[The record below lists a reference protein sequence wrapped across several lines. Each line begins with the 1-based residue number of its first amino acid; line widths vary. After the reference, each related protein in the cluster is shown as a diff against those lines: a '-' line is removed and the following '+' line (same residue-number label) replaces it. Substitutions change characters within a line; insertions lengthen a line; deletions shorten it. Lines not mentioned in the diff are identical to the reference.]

1 MYKVPYDAYILLY
14 PPLPS
19 SLPTWPPSMTL
30 PHHATAATQSQ
41 RLLLSRQ
48 ADNVLN
54 EAVSR
59 GRIPGVAAAVTHAT
73 ETLYEGAF
81 GLRVQDQPTPMTL
94 DTVMWIAS
102 MTKPLVGAAAM
113 QLVEQGKL
121 KLDEPIAR
129 ILPEIDAIQV
139 ITGWDAQGQ
148 PMVRPP
154 KTPMT
159 LRHLMTHTAGFTSDI
174 WSQNSS
180 RFLKL
185 HKLPRAGSGQRNA
198 LNIPLSF
205 DPGERWEY
213 GINIDWIGL
222 AISAVTGMRLGEYLQ
237 KHITVPLG
245 MHSTG
250 FKITSEMRA
259 RVAKV
264 HIRNATDQSLSVLDF
279 EVPQEPEVDPGG
291 GGMYSTASDY
301 LRFTRMMLND
311 GYANGQQLLKP
322 ETVALMSKNAM
333 GPLRVKMLHT
343 VNPNMSLDAE
353 FFPGV
358 EKTWGL
364 TFMIN
369 EATAPTGRSAGSLA
383 WAGLPNAY
391 FWIDPVR
398 KIAGVLMMQIL
409 PFVDTSAIKLF
420 TDFET
425 TVYQSLNTA

>member
-1 MYKVPYDAYILLY
+1 MNQPTTVT
-14 PPLPS
+14 PS
-19 SLPTWPPSMTL
+19 LNQ
-30 PHHATAATQSQ
+30 TQRQ
-41 RLLLSRQ
+41 RLSAR
-48 ADNVLN
+48 ADSVLN
-54 EAVSR
+54 EATSS
-59 GRIPGVAAAVTHAT
+59 GRIPGVAAAVTNAS

-81 GLRVQDQPTPMTL
+81 GLRAQGQPAPMSL

-121 KLDEPIAR
+121 KLDDPIAR
-129 ILPEIDAIQV
+129 VLPDIEAIQV

-148 PMVRPP
+148 PLLRAP
-154 KTPMT
+154 KTPIT

-174 WSQNSS
+174 WSENSA

-185 HKLPRAGSGQRNA
+185 NKLPRAGSGQRSA

-222 AISAVTGMRLGEYLQ
+222 AISAVTGIRLGEYLQ
-237 KHITVPLG
+237 KHITGPLG

-250 FKITSEMRA
+250 FKITPDMRA

-264 HIRNATDQSLSVLDF
+264 HLRNAADQSLSLMDF

-311 GYANGQQLLKP
+311 GYGNGQQILKP

-353 FFPGV
+353 FFPGI

-398 KIAGVLMMQIL
+398 QIAGVLMMQIL
-409 PFVDTSAIKLF
+409 PFVDTSALKLF

-425 TVYQSLNTA
+425 TVYQSLVSQSLQST

>member
-1 MYKVPYDAYILLY
+1 MTAPKLASTSAS
-14 PPLPS
+14 PS
-19 SLPTWPPSMTL
+19 SSTFDSG
-30 PHHATAATQSQ
+30 TQAQ
-41 RLLLSRQ
+41 LKTHIDAVLSEVI
-48 ADNVLN
+48 A
-54 EAVSR
+54 S
-59 GRIPGVAAAVTHAT
+59 GRIPGVAAAVTSLE

-81 GLRVQDQPTPMTL
+81 GVRAQGQETQMTP

-113 QLVEQGKL
+113 KLVEQGKL
-121 KLDEPIAR
+121 ALDDPIAHV
-129 ILPEIDAIQV
+129 LPEINAIQV
-139 ITGWDAQGQ
+139 VTGWDALGQ
-148 PMVRPP
+148 PMLRPP
-154 KTPMT
+154 KTPIT

-174 WSQNSS
+174 WSENSA
-180 RFLKL
+180 RFLKFN
-185 HKLPRAGSGQRNA
+185 KLPRAGSGRRDA

-237 KHITVPLG
+237 KHITGPLG

-250 FKITSEMRA
+250 FEITPSMRA
-259 RVAKV
+259 RLAKV
-264 HIRNATDQSLSVLDF
+264 HLRNHADQSLSLLDF
-279 EVPQEPEVDPGG
+279 EVPQHAEVDPGG

-301 LRFTRMMLND
+301 LRFTRMMLNN
-311 GYANGQQLLKP
+311 GRANGQQILKP

-343 VNPNMSLDAE
+343 INTNMSLDAE

-369 EATAPTGRSAGSLA
+369 EAPAPTGRSTGSLA

-391 FWIDPVR
+391 FWIDPLR

-425 TVYQSLNTA
+425 TVYRSLQAT

>member
-1 MYKVPYDAYILLY
+1 
-14 PPLPS
+14 
-19 SLPTWPPSMTL
+19 MTQ
-30 PHHATAATQSQ
+30 PHRDKAAAQQQ
-41 RLLLSRQ
+41 RLLLNHQ
-48 ADNVLN
+48 ADRVLN
-54 EAVSR
+54 ESISH
-59 GRIPGVAAAVTHAT
+59 GRIPGVAAAVTDAS

-81 GLRVQDQPTPMTL
+81 GLRAQDQSSPMTL

-121 KLDEPIAR
+121 TLDDPIAR
-129 ILPEIDAIQV
+129 VLPDIDAIEV
-139 ITGWDAQGQ
+139 ITGWDAQGR
-148 PMVRPP
+148 PMLRPP
-154 KTPMT
+154 KTPIT

-174 WSQNSS
+174 WSENSS

-237 KHITVPLG
+237 KNITGPLG

-250 FKITSEMRA
+250 FKITSEMRT
-259 RVAKV
+259 RLAKV
-264 HIRNATDQSLSVLDF
+264 HLRNATDQSLSVLDF

-301 LRFTRMMLND
+301 LRFTRMMLNH
-311 GYANGQQLLKP
+311 GQANGQQILKP

-333 GPLRVKMLHT
+333 GPLRVKTLHT

-353 FFPGV
+353 FFPGI

-364 TFMIN
+364 TFMMN

-409 PFVDTSAIKLF
+409 PFVDTSALKLF

-425 TVYQSLNTA
+425 TVYQSLNTPGA

>member
-1 MYKVPYDAYILLY
+1 MTATSSTHSTAQPFGSGARLQLQSNIDA
-14 PPLPS
+14 
-19 SLPTWPPSMTL
+19 
-30 PHHATAATQSQ
+30 
-41 RLLLSRQ
+41 
-48 ADNVLN
+48 VLRKAI
-54 EAVSR
+54 ES
-59 GRIPGVAAAVTHAT
+59 GRIPGASAAVTNLE
-73 ETLYEGAF
+73 ETLYEGAC
-81 GLRVQDQPTPMTL
+81 GVRAQGQEALMTP

-121 KLDEPIAR
+121 SLDDPIAHV
-129 ILPEIDAIQV
+129 LPDINTIQV
-139 ITGWDAQGQ
+139 ITGWDNLGQ
-148 PMVRPP
+148 PALRPP
-154 KTPMT
+154 KTPIT

-174 WSQNSS
+174 WSENSA

-185 HKLPRAGSGQRNA
+185 NNLPRAGSGRRDA

-237 KHITVPLG
+237 KNITGPLG

-250 FKITSEMRA
+250 FEITPSMRA
-259 RVAKV
+259 RLAKV
-264 HIRNATDQSLSVLDF
+264 HLRNHDDQSLSLLNF
-279 EVPQEPEVDPGG
+279 EVPQQAEVDPGG

-301 LRFTRMMLND
+301 LRFTRMMLNH
-311 GYANGQQLLKP
+311 GSANGQQILKP

-333 GPLRVKMLHT
+333 GPLRVNMLRT
-343 VNPNMSLDAE
+343 INTNMSLDAE

-369 EATAPTGRSAGSLA
+369 EATAPTGRSTGSLA

-425 TVYQSLNTA
+425 TVYQSLQANQA

>member
-1 MYKVPYDAYILLY
+1 MNQPTTVT
-14 PPLPS
+14 PS
-19 SLPTWPPSMTL
+19 LNQ
-30 PHHATAATQSQ
+30 TQRQ
-41 RLLLSRQ
+41 RLSAR
-48 ADNVLN
+48 ADSVLN
-54 EAVSR
+54 EATSS
-59 GRIPGVAAAVTHAT
+59 GRIPGVAAAVTNAS

-81 GLRVQDQPTPMTL
+81 GLRAQGQPAPMSL

-121 KLDEPIAR
+121 KLDDPIAR
-129 ILPEIDAIQV
+129 VLPDIEAIQV

-148 PMVRPP
+148 PLLRAP
-154 KTPMT
+154 KTPIT

-174 WSQNSS
+174 WSENSA

-185 HKLPRAGSGQRNA
+185 NKLPRAGSGQRNA

-222 AISAVTGMRLGEYLQ
+222 AISAVTGIRLGEYLQ
-237 KHITVPLG
+237 KHITGPLG

-250 FKITSEMRA
+250 FKITPDMRA

-264 HIRNATDQSLSVLDF
+264 HLRNAADQSLSLLDF

-301 LRFTRMMLND
+301 LRFTRMMLNN
-311 GYANGQQLLKP
+311 GYGNGQQILKP

-353 FFPGV
+353 FFPGI

-398 KIAGVLMMQIL
+398 QIAGVLMMQIL
-409 PFVDTSAIKLF
+409 PFVDTSALKLF

-425 TVYQSLNTA
+425 TVYQSLVS

>member
-1 MYKVPYDAYILLY
+1 MTNK
-14 PPLPS
+14 PS
-19 SLPTWPPSMTL
+19 
-30 PHHATAATQSQ
+30 AAATSDPTQ
-41 RLLLSRQ
+41 RSLLSAQ
-48 ADNVLN
+48 ADALLN
-54 EAVSR
+54 EAVST
-59 GRIPGVAAAVTHAT
+59 GRIPGVAAAVTNAE

-81 GLRVQDQPTPMTL
+81 GLRAQGQPAQMTL
-94 DTVMWIAS
+94 ETVMWIAS

-113 QLVEQGKL
+113 QLVEQSKL
-121 KLDEPIAR
+121 TLDEPLAR
-129 ILPEIDAIQV
+129 VLPEINVLQV
-139 ITGWDAQGQ
+139 ISGWDAQGQ
-148 PMVRPP
+148 PVLRPP
-154 KTPMT
+154 KTPIT

-174 WSQNSS
+174 WSENSA
-180 RFLKL
+180 RYLKL
-185 HKLPRAGSGQRNA
+185 HKLPRAGSGQRDA

-237 KHITVPLG
+237 KNITAPLG

-250 FKITSEMRA
+250 FKITPDMRT
-259 RVAKV
+259 RIAKV
-264 HIRNATDQSLSVLDF
+264 HLRKATDQSLSVLDF
-279 EVPQEPEVDPGG
+279 EVPQQPEVDPGG

-311 GYANGQQLLKP
+311 GYANGHQILKP

-333 GPLRVKMLHT
+333 GPLRVKLLRT

-369 EATAPTGRSAGSLA
+369 EALAPTGRSAGSLA

-391 FWIDPVR
+391 FWIDPAR

-409 PFVDTSAIKLF
+409 PFVDPSALKLF

-425 TVYQSLNTA
+425 AVYRTLNHR

>member
-1 MYKVPYDAYILLY
+1 MTPT
-14 PPLPS
+14 PS
-19 SLPTWPPSMTL
+19 P
-30 PHHATAATQSQ
+30 TAATQSQ
-41 RLLLSRQ
+41 RLLLNRQ
-48 ADNVLN
+48 ADSVLN
-54 EAVSR
+54 QAISH
-59 GRIPGVAAAVTHAT
+59 GRIPGAAAAVTDAS

-81 GLRVQDQPTPMTL
+81 GLRAQGQPAPMTL

-102 MTKPLVGAAAM
+102 MTKPLVGTAAM

-121 KLDEPIAR
+121 KLDEPLGR
-129 ILPEIDAIQV
+129 VLPEIDAIQV

-148 PMVRPP
+148 PLVRPS
-154 KTPMT
+154 KTPIT

-174 WSQNSS
+174 WSENAS

-185 HKLPRAGSGQRNA
+185 HKLPRAGSGQRKA
-198 LNIPLSF
+198 LNVPLSF

-237 KHITVPLG
+237 KNIIAPLG

-250 FKITSEMRA
+250 FKITPEMRA

-264 HIRNATDQSLSVLDF
+264 HLRNANDQSLSVLDF

-291 GGMYSTASDY
+291 GGLYSTASDY

-311 GYANGQQLLKP
+311 GYANGQPILKP

-391 FWIDPVR
+391 FWIDPVQ

-409 PFVDTSAIKLF
+409 PFVDTSALKLF

-425 TVYQSLNTA
+425 TVYQSLKPHR

>member
-1 MYKVPYDAYILLY
+1 MNQPTTVT
-14 PPLPS
+14 PS
-19 SLPTWPPSMTL
+19 LNQ
-30 PHHATAATQSQ
+30 TQRQ
-41 RLLLSRQ
+41 RLSAR
-48 ADNVLN
+48 ADSVLN
-54 EAVSR
+54 EATSS
-59 GRIPGVAAAVTHAT
+59 GRIPGVAAAVTNAS

-81 GLRVQDQPTPMTL
+81 GLRAQGQPAPMSL

-121 KLDEPIAR
+121 KLDDPIAR
-129 ILPEIDAIQV
+129 VLPDIEAIQV

-148 PMVRPP
+148 PLLRAP
-154 KTPMT
+154 KTPIT

-174 WSQNSS
+174 WSENSA

-185 HKLPRAGSGQRNA
+185 NKLPRAGSGQRSA

-237 KHITVPLG
+237 KHITGPLG

-250 FKITSEMRA
+250 FKITPDMRA

-264 HIRNATDQSLSVLDF
+264 HLRNAADQSLSLLDF

-301 LRFTRMMLND
+301 LRFTRMMLNN
-311 GYANGQQLLKP
+311 GYGNGQQILKP

-343 VNPNMSLDAE
+343 VNPNMSMDAE
-353 FFPGV
+353 FFPGI

-398 KIAGVLMMQIL
+398 QIAGVLMMQIL
-409 PFVDTSAIKLF
+409 PFVDTSALKLF

-425 TVYQSLNTA
+425 TVYQSLVS

>member
-1 MYKVPYDAYILLY
+1 MTDA
-14 PPLPS
+14 S
-19 SLPTWPPSMTL
+19 
-30 PHHATAATQSQ
+30 
-41 RLLLSRQ
+41 
-48 ADNVLN
+48 
-54 EAVSR
+54 
-59 GRIPGVAAAVTHAT
+59 

-81 GLRVQDQPTPMTL
+81 GLRTQGQPAPMTL
-94 DTVMWIAS
+94 DTVMWLAS

-121 KLDEPIAR
+121 KLDEPIGR

-148 PMVRPP
+148 PTVRPP
-154 KTPMT
+154 KTPIT

-174 WSQNSS
+174 WSENSS

-237 KHITVPLG
+237 KNITGPLG

-250 FKITSEMRA
+250 FKITPDMRA
-259 RVAKV
+259 RIAKV
-264 HIRNATDQSLSVLDF
+264 HLRKASDHSLSVLDF

-301 LRFTRMMLND
+301 LRFTRMMLNS
-311 GYANGQQLLKP
+311 GYANGHQILKP

-353 FFPGV
+353 FFPGL

-369 EATAPTGRSAGSLA
+369 EATAPTGRSSGSLA

-398 KIAGVLMMQIL
+398 KIAGVLLMQIL
-409 PFVDTSAIKLF
+409 PFVDTSALKLF

-425 TVYQSLNTA
+425 TIYQSLKST

>member
-1 MYKVPYDAYILLY
+1 
-14 PPLPS
+14 
-19 SLPTWPPSMTL
+19 MTIQNNDT
-30 PHHATAATQSQ
+30 TASNQAQ
-41 RLLLSRQ
+41 RTRLSTQ
-48 ADNVLN
+48 ADAVLN
-54 EAVSR
+54 EATST
-59 GRIPGVAAAVTHAT
+59 GRIPGVAAAVTNAS

-81 GLRVQDQPTPMTL
+81 GLRAQGQSAPMSL
-94 DTVMWIAS
+94 DTVMWMAS

-121 KLDEPIAR
+121 TLDNPIAEV
-129 ILPEIDAIQV
+129 LPDINAIQV
-139 ITGWDAQGQ
+139 MTGWDAQGQ
-148 PMVRPP
+148 PLLRPP
-154 KTPMT
+154 KTPIT

-174 WSQNSS
+174 WSENSS

-222 AISAVTGMRLGEYLQ
+222 AISAVTGMRLGEYLH
-237 KHITVPLG
+237 KHITGPLG

-250 FKITSEMRA
+250 FKITPEMRA

-264 HIRNATDQSLSVLDF
+264 HLRNPADQSLSLLDF

-291 GGMYSTASDY
+291 GGIYSTASDY
-301 LRFTRMMLND
+301 LRFTRMMLNH
-311 GYANGQQLLKP
+311 GHGNGQQILKP

-369 EATAPTGRSAGSLA
+369 EVIAPTGRSAGSLA

-391 FWIDPVR
+391 FWIDPAR
-398 KIAGVLMMQIL
+398 KIAGVLLMQVL
-409 PFVDTSAIKLF
+409 PFVDTSALKLF

-425 TVYQSLNTA
+425 TVYQSLSPPY

>member
-1 MYKVPYDAYILLY
+1 MLHASPETRTVLKAKSDSILNE
-14 PPLPS
+14 
-19 SLPTWPPSMTL
+19 
-30 PHHATAATQSQ
+30 ATQS
-41 RLLLSRQ
+41 
-48 ADNVLN
+48 
-54 EAVSR
+54 
-59 GRIPGVAAAVTHAT
+59 GRIPGVAAALTDAN

-81 GLRVQDQPTPMTL
+81 GHRAQGQPAPMTL

-121 KLDEPIAR
+121 SLDAPIAR
-129 ILPEIDAIQV
+129 VLPDIEAIQV
-139 ITGWDAQGQ
+139 VTGWDANGR
-148 PMVRPP
+148 PLLRPP
-154 KTPMT
+154 KTPIT

-174 WSQNSS
+174 WSENSA

-185 HKLPRAGSGQRNA
+185 NNLPRAGSGRRDA

-222 AISAVTGMRLGEYLQ
+222 TISAVTGMRLGEYIQ
-237 KHITVPLG
+237 KNLTEPLG

-250 FKITSEMRA
+250 FKISPDMRS
-259 RVAKV
+259 RLAKV
-264 HIRNATDQSLSVLDF
+264 HLRNPSDQSLSLLDF
-279 EVPQEPEVDPGG
+279 EVPQEAEVDPGG

-301 LRFTRMMLND
+301 LRFTKMVLNE
-311 GYANGQQLLKP
+311 GRANGVQVLKP

-333 GPLRVKMLHT
+333 GPLRVTMLRT

-369 EATAPTGRSAGSLA
+369 EEKAPTGRSAGSLA

-391 FWIDPVR
+391 FWIDPAR
-398 KIAGVLMMQIL
+398 KLAGVLMMQVL

-425 TVYQSLNTA
+425 AAYQTLG

>member
-1 MYKVPYDAYILLY
+1 MT
-14 PPLPS
+14 PS
-19 SLPTWPPSMTL
+19 
-30 PHHATAATQSQ
+30 HHATAADSGQ
-41 RLLLSRQ
+41 RLHLNRQ
-48 ADNVLN
+48 ADNLLN
-54 EAVSR
+54 EATSL
-59 GRIPGVAAAVTHAT
+59 GRIPGVTAAVTDAS

-81 GLRVQDQPTPMTL
+81 GLRAQGQELPMTL

-113 QLVEQGKL
+113 QLIEQGKL
-121 KLDEPIAR
+121 SLDEPIAR
-129 ILPEIDAIQV
+129 VLPDIQAIQV
-139 ITGWDAQGQ
+139 ITAWDAQGQ
-148 PMVRPP
+148 PVLRPP
-154 KTPMT
+154 KTPIT

-174 WSQNSS
+174 WSENSA
-180 RFLKL
+180 RYLKL
-185 HKLPRAGSGQRNA
+185 NNLPRAGSGRRDA

-237 KHITVPLG
+237 KHITDPLG

-250 FKITSEMRA
+250 FEITPAMRT
-259 RVAKV
+259 RLAKV
-264 HIRNATDQSLSVLDF
+264 HLRNHVDHSLSLLDF
-279 EVPQEPEVDPGG
+279 EVPQHAQVDPGG

-301 LRFTRMMLND
+301 LRFTRMMLNK
-311 GYANGQQLLKP
+311 GYANGQQILQP
-322 ETVALMSKNAM
+322 ETVELMSKNAM
-333 GPLRVKMLHT
+333 GPLRVNRLHT
-343 VNPNMSLDAE
+343 VNRNMSLDAE

-398 KIAGVLMMQIL
+398 QIAGVLMMQIL
-409 PFVDTSAIKLF
+409 PFVDTSALKLF

-425 TVYQSLNTA
+425 MVYQSLRNPSD

>member
-1 MYKVPYDAYILLY
+1 MTSQTP
-14 PPLPS
+14 
-19 SLPTWPPSMTL
+19 SLPQ
-30 PHHATAATQSQ
+30 AQSTPEL
-41 RLLLSRQ
+41 RLRLGRQ
-48 ADNVLN
+48 ADCLLS
-54 EAVSR
+54 EATSA
-59 GRIPGVAAAVTHAT
+59 GQIPGVSAAVTNDA
-73 ETLYEGAF
+73 ETFYEGAF
-81 GLRVQDQPTPMTL
+81 GVRAQGQDAPMTL

-121 KLDEPIAR
+121 TLDDPIAR
-129 ILPEIDAIQV
+129 VLPDIEAIQV

-148 PMVRPP
+148 PYLRPP
-154 KTPMT
+154 KTPIT

-174 WSQNSS
+174 WSENSA

-185 HKLPRAGSGQRNA
+185 HQLPRAGSGQRSA

-222 AISAVTGMRLGEYLQ
+222 TISAVTGMRLGEYLQ
-237 KHITVPLG
+237 KNITGPLG

-250 FKITSEMRA
+250 FKITPEMRA
-259 RVAKV
+259 RLAKV
-264 HIRNATDQSLSVLDF
+264 HLRNAADQSLSLLDF
-279 EVPQEPEVDPGG
+279 EVPQTPEVDPGG

-301 LRFTRMMLND
+301 LRFTRMMLNK
-311 GYANGQQLLKP
+311 GSGNGQQILKP

-333 GPLRVKMLHT
+333 GPLRVNMLHT

-369 EATAPTGRSAGSLA
+369 EAAAPTGRSPGSLA

-398 KIAGVLMMQIL
+398 NIAGVLMMQIL

-425 TVYQSLNTA
+425 TVYRSL

>member
-1 MYKVPYDAYILLY
+1 
-14 PPLPS
+14 
-19 SLPTWPPSMTL
+19 MTL
-30 PHHATAATQSQ
+30 PHSTTDADQ
-41 RLLLSRQ
+41 RLRLQLNRQ
-48 ADNVLN
+48 ADSVLN
-54 EAVSR
+54 EAVSD
-59 GRIPGVAAAVTHAT
+59 GRIPGVAAAVTDAS

-81 GLRVQDQPTPMTL
+81 GVRAQGQSASMTL

-129 ILPEIDAIQV
+129 VLPDINAIQV
-139 ITGWDAQGQ
+139 LTGWDAQGQ
-148 PMVRPP
+148 PMLRPP
-154 KTPMT
+154 KTPIT

-174 WSQNSS
+174 WSENSA

-222 AISAVTGMRLGEYLQ
+222 TISAVTGMRLGEYLQ
-237 KHITVPLG
+237 KNITGPLG

-250 FKITSEMRA
+250 FKITPEMRA
-259 RVAKV
+259 RLAKV
-264 HIRNATDQSLSVLDF
+264 HLRNAVDQSLSVLDF

-311 GYANGQQLLKP
+311 GQANGQQILKP

-343 VNPNMSLDAE
+343 VNANMSLDAE
-353 FFPGV
+353 FFPGL

-364 TFMIN
+364 TFMLN

-425 TVYQSLNTA
+425 TVYQSLRNPSA

>member
-1 MYKVPYDAYILLY
+1 MTSQT
-14 PPLPS
+14 PS
-19 SLPTWPPSMTL
+19 QIQAKSTMEQRLHL
-30 PHHATAATQSQ
+30 GRHAD
-41 RLLLSRQ
+41 LLLS
-48 ADNVLN
+48 
-54 EAVSR
+54 EATSA
-59 GRIPGVAAAVTHAT
+59 GRIPGVSAAVTDGA

-81 GLRVQDQPTPMTL
+81 GVRAQGQDAPMTL

-113 QLVEQGKL
+113 QLVEQGRL
-121 KLDEPIAR
+121 TLDDPIAR
-129 ILPEIDAIQV
+129 VLPDIDNIQV

-148 PMVRPP
+148 PQLRPP
-154 KTPMT
+154 KTPIT

-174 WSQNSS
+174 WSENSA

-185 HKLPRAGSGQRNA
+185 HQLPRAGSGQRNA
-198 LNIPLSF
+198 LNTPLSF

-222 AISAVTGMRLGEYLQ
+222 TISAVTGMRLGEYLQ
-237 KHITVPLG
+237 KNITGPLG

-250 FKITSEMRA
+250 FKITPEMRA

-264 HIRNATDQSLSVLDF
+264 HLRNAADQSLSLLDF
-279 EVPQEPEVDPGG
+279 EVPQNPEVDPGG

-301 LRFTRMMLND
+301 LRFTRMMLNK
-311 GYANGQQLLKP
+311 GSGNGQEILKP

-333 GPLRVKMLHT
+333 GPLRVKMLRT

-369 EATAPTGRSAGSLA
+369 EAAAPTGRSPGSLA

-398 KIAGVLMMQIL
+398 NIAGVLMMQIL

-425 TVYQSLNTA
+425 TVYRSL

>member
-30 PHHATAATQSQ
+30 PHHATDATQSQ

-129 ILPEIDAIQV
+129 ILPEIDTIQV

-148 PMVRPP
+148 PMLRPP
-154 KTPMT
+154 KTPIT

-174 WSQNSS
+174 WSQNAS

-198 LNIPLSF
+198 LHIPLSF

-237 KHITVPLG
+237 KHITAPLG

-264 HIRNATDQSLSVLDF
+264 HLRNATDQSLSVLDF

-322 ETVALMSKNAM
+322 QTVALMSKNAM

>member
-1 MYKVPYDAYILLY
+1 
-14 PPLPS
+14 
-19 SLPTWPPSMTL
+19 MTQ
-30 PHHATAATQSQ
+30 PHRITAATQSQ

-54 EAVSR
+54 EAISH
-59 GRIPGVAAAVTHAT
+59 GRIPGAAAAVTDAS

-81 GLRVQDQPTPMTL
+81 GLRAQGQPAPMTL

-102 MTKPLVGAAAM
+102 MTKPLVGSAAM

-121 KLDEPIAR
+121 KLDEPIGR

-139 ITGWDAQGQ
+139 ITGWDTQGQ

-154 KTPMT
+154 KTPIT

-174 WSQNSS
+174 WSENSS

-237 KHITVPLG
+237 KNITAPLG

-250 FKITSEMRA
+250 FKITPEMRA

-264 HIRNATDQSLSVLDF
+264 HLRNTNDQSLSVLDF

-301 LRFTRMMLND
+301 LRFTHMMLNE
-311 GYANGQQLLKP
+311 GYANGQQILKP

>member
-1 MYKVPYDAYILLY
+1 MTAT
-14 PPLPS
+14 PPVSTSASTSSQPS
-19 SLPTWPPSMTL
+19 DSG
-30 PHHATAATQSQ
+30 HHAQFQAQIDATLSQ
-41 RLLLSRQ
+41 AIAS
-48 ADNVLN
+48 
-54 EAVSR
+54 
-59 GRIPGVAAAVTHAT
+59 GRIPGVAAAVTNLE

-81 GLRVQDQPTPMTL
+81 GVRAQGQETQMTP

-121 KLDEPIAR
+121 SLDDPIAQV
-129 ILPEIDAIQV
+129 LPAINAIQV
-139 ITGWDAQGQ
+139 ITGWDALGQ
-148 PMVRPP
+148 PMLRPP
-154 KTPMT
+154 KTPIT

-174 WSQNSS
+174 WSENSA

-185 HKLPRAGSGQRNA
+185 NKLPRAGSGRRDA

-237 KHITVPLG
+237 THITGPLG

-250 FKITSEMRA
+250 FEITPSMRA
-259 RVAKV
+259 RLAKV
-264 HIRNATDQSLSVLDF
+264 HLRNHDDQSLSLLDF
-279 EVPQEPEVDPGG
+279 EVPQHAEVDPGG

-301 LRFTRMMLND
+301 LRFTRMMLNH
-311 GYANGQQLLKP
+311 GRFNGHQILKP

-343 VNPNMSLDAE
+343 INTNMSLDAE

-364 TFMIN
+364 TFMMN

-425 TVYQSLNTA
+425 TVYQSLQAKQT

>member
-1 MYKVPYDAYILLY
+1 
-14 PPLPS
+14 
-19 SLPTWPPSMTL
+19 
-30 PHHATAATQSQ
+30 
-41 RLLLSRQ
+41 
-48 ADNVLN
+48 
-54 EAVSR
+54 
-59 GRIPGVAAAVTHAT
+59 
-73 ETLYEGAF
+73 
-81 GLRVQDQPTPMTL
+81 
-94 DTVMWIAS
+94 
-102 MTKPLVGAAAM
+102 
-113 QLVEQGKL
+113 
-121 KLDEPIAR
+121 
-129 ILPEIDAIQV
+129 
-139 ITGWDAQGQ
+139 
-148 PMVRPP
+148 
-154 KTPMT
+154 
-159 LRHLMTHTAGFTSDI
+159 
-174 WSQNSS
+174 
-180 RFLKL
+180 
-185 HKLPRAGSGQRNA
+185 
-198 LNIPLSF
+198 
-205 DPGERWEY
+205 
-213 GINIDWIGL
+213 
-222 AISAVTGMRLGEYLQ
+222 
-237 KHITVPLG
+237 
-245 MHSTG
+245 
-250 FKITSEMRA
+250 
-259 RVAKV
+259 
-264 HIRNATDQSLSVLDF
+264 VLDF

-301 LRFTRMMLND
+301 LRFTRMMLNA

-391 FWIDPVR
+391 FWIDPAR

>member
-1 MYKVPYDAYILLY
+1 MTSQT
-14 PPLPS
+14 PS
-19 SLPTWPPSMTL
+19 QPQAKLNL
-30 PHHATAATQSQ
+30 EQ
-41 RLLLSRQ
+41 RLRLGRQ
-48 ADNVLN
+48 ADLVLS
-54 EAVSR
+54 EATSE
-59 GRIPGVAAAVTHAT
+59 GRIPGVSAAVTNAG

-81 GLRVQDQPTPMTL
+81 GVRAQGQGAPMTL

-121 KLDEPIAR
+121 TLDDPIAR
-129 ILPEIDAIQV
+129 VLPDIEAIQV

-148 PMVRPP
+148 PQLRPP
-154 KTPMT
+154 KTPIT

-174 WSQNSS
+174 WSENSA

-185 HKLPRAGSGQRNA
+185 HQLPRAGSGQRSA

-222 AISAVTGMRLGEYLQ
+222 TISAVTGMRLGEYLQ
-237 KHITVPLG
+237 KNITGPLG

-250 FKITSEMRA
+250 FKITPEMRA

-264 HIRNATDQSLSVLDF
+264 HLRNAADQSLSLLDF
-279 EVPQEPEVDPGG
+279 EVPQTPEVDPGG

-301 LRFTRMMLND
+301 LRFTRMMLNK
-311 GYANGQQLLKP
+311 GSGNGCQILKP

-333 GPLRVKMLHT
+333 GPLRVQMLRT

-369 EATAPTGRSAGSLA
+369 EAAAPTGRSLGSLA

-398 KIAGVLMMQIL
+398 NIAGVLMMQIL

-425 TVYQSLNTA
+425 TVYRSL

>member
-1 MYKVPYDAYILLY
+1 MTAPQLASTSAS
-14 PPLPS
+14 PS
-19 SLPTWPPSMTL
+19 S
-30 PHHATAATQSQ
+30 ATSDSGTQFQ
-41 RLLLSRQ
+41 LKTRINAVLSEVI
-48 ADNVLN
+48 A
-54 EAVSR
+54 S
-59 GRIPGVAAAVTHAT
+59 GRIPGVAAAVTSLE

-81 GLRVQDQPTPMTL
+81 GVRAQGLETQMTP

-121 KLDEPIAR
+121 SLDDPIAHV
-129 ILPEIDAIQV
+129 LPEINAIQV
-139 ITGWDAQGQ
+139 VTGWDALGQ
-148 PMVRPP
+148 PMLRPP
-154 KTPMT
+154 KTPIT

-174 WSQNSS
+174 WSENSA

-185 HKLPRAGSGQRNA
+185 NKLPRAGSGRRDA

-237 KHITVPLG
+237 KNITGPLA

-250 FKITSEMRA
+250 FEITPSMRA
-259 RVAKV
+259 RLAKV
-264 HIRNATDQSLSVLDF
+264 HLRNHDDQSLSLLDF
-279 EVPQEPEVDPGG
+279 EVPQHAEVDPGG

-301 LRFTRMMLND
+301 LRFTRMMLNH
-311 GYANGQQLLKP
+311 GRVNGQQILKP

-333 GPLRVKMLHT
+333 GPLRVKMLST
-343 VNPNMSLDAE
+343 INTNMSLDAE

-369 EATAPTGRSAGSLA
+369 EAPAPTGRSTGSLA

-425 TVYQSLNTA
+425 AVYQSLQSTKA